1 MFMTP
6 EHFSHYKNFAE
17 SVFQY
22 LNGKINKYCTRINFE
37 VDYADMV
44 NYTYA
49 NLRRPNNLYLHIYNI
64 VAECNGVY
72 NRNKIYSMIFI
83 VIGHELHHVD
93 QMMSQ
98 ETYKNNKVYREE
110 VETDTDFTNYMWLK
124 ANKKDIDQT
133 FGIDLDLSYYSDLN
147 LMSQSGIF
155 TCRNIA
161 DYYRAI
167 IKNVIF
173 RDDKTY
179 EKFESE
185 ILLKYPSLFVSFD
198 EFNNLLIK
206 SRNEFCGPNLNA
218 FIQLVNDEA
227 ARYDHY
233 TLNVSLL
240 DWPYREML
248 DAKTVV
254 FKLSDRYSSPIVFQ
268 NR

>member
-1 MFMTP
+1 MDMTL
-6 EHFSHYKNFAE
+6 EYFSHYKTFAE
-17 SVFQY
+17 NTFKY
-22 LNGKINKYCTRINFE
+22 LNGKINKFCTKIHFE
-37 VDYADMV
+37 VDFADMV

-64 VAECNGVY
+64 IAECNGVF

-98 ETYKNNKVYREE
+98 ESYKNNKVYREE

-147 LMSQSGIF
+147 LMSQSGVF
-155 TCRNIA
+155 TCRNVA
-161 DYYRAI
+161 DYYRSI
-167 IKNVIF
+167 FKNVIF
-173 RDDKTY
+173 RNDKTY
-179 EKFESE
+179 EEFESN
-185 ILLKYPSLFVSFD
+185 ILLKYPSLLVSFD
-198 EFNNLLIK
+198 NTNNLLIK
-206 SRNEFCGPNLNA
+206 NRNEFCGPNLNV

-227 ARYDHY
+227 AKYDHY
-233 TLNVSLL
+233 TLNVSLS
-240 DWPYREML
+240 DFPYREIL
-248 DAKTVV
+248 DAKIIA
-254 FKLSDRYSSPIVFQ
+254 FSLSDRYSNPIVFP